1 MKVKFATDNKITLH
15 FQLNFVDFYMHLK
28 KVSMAILIGKNTK
41 NLLSPIICGF
51 DCYMDVSEGKA

>member
-51 DCYMDVSEGKA
+51 D